1 MCFIL
6 SVFLF
11 IKAMSKLAELIR
23 LQLVGVRVDFV
34 FTCHK
39 NKNNNNPHLTLN
51 SRKGPIL
58 HPTIVSTVC

>member
-34 FTCHK
+34 S
-39 NKNNNNPHLTLN
+39 P
-51 SRKGPIL
+51 S
-58 HPTIVSTVC
+58 SQDEDEQ